1 MENIQEQEMTMM
13 TGVTPKFLDNPSLQD
28 LETQLERERN
38 KLMHMSFNSE
48 EERHK
53 VISRIRILR
62 SSISMLQGYMQHF
75 ALN

>member
-1 MENIQEQEMTMM
+1 MM
-13 TGVTPKFLDNPSLQD
+13 TQDVAPKFLDNPSLQD

-38 KLMHMSFNSE
+38 KLIQLSFTSE
-48 EERHK
+48 DERHK

>member
-1 MENIQEQEMTMM
+1 MENIHEQGMM
-13 TGVTPKFLDNPSLQD
+13 TQDVAPKFLDNPSLQD

-38 KLMHMSFNSE
+38 KLIQLSFTSE
-48 EERHK
+48 DERHK

>member
-1 MENIQEQEMTMM
+1 MENIQEQGMM
-13 TGVTPKFLDNPSLQD
+13 TQDVAPKFLDNPSLQD

-38 KLMHMSFNSE
+38 KLIQLSFTSE
-48 EERHK
+48 DERHK

>member
-1 MENIQEQEMTMM
+1 MENIQEQGMM
-13 TGVTPKFLDNPSLQD
+13 TQDVAPKFLDNPSLQD

-38 KLMHMSFNSE
+38 KLIELSFTSE
-48 EERHK
+48 DERHK

>member
-1 MENIQEQEMTMM
+1 MENIQEQEMTM
-13 TGVTPKFLDNPSLQD
+13 TQDVAPKFLDNPSLQD
-28 LETQLERERN
+28 LETQLDRERN
-38 KLMHMSFNSE
+38 KLIQLSFASE
-48 EERHK
+48 DERHR

>member
-1 MENIQEQEMTMM
+1 MENIQTQDMM
-13 TGVTPKFLDNPSLQD
+13 MERDVTPKFLNNPSLQD

-48 EERHK
+48 DERHK
-53 VISRIRILR
+53 TISRIRMLR
-62 SSISMLQGYMQHF
+62 SSIDMLQGYLQHF

>member
-1 MENIQEQEMTMM
+1 MENIQEQEMTM
-13 TGVTPKFLDNPSLQD
+13 TQDVAPKFLDNPSLQD
-28 LETQLERERN
+28 LETQLDRERN
-38 KLMHMSFNSE
+38 KLIQLSFTSE
-48 EERHK
+48 DERHK

>member
-1 MENIQEQEMTMM
+1 MENIQEQEMTM
-13 TGVTPKFLDNPSLQD
+13 TQDVAPKFLDNPSLQD

-38 KLMHMSFNSE
+38 KLIQLSFTSE
-48 EERHK
+48 DERHK

>member
-1 MENIQEQEMTMM
+1 MENIQEQEMTMT
-13 TGVTPKFLDNPSLQD
+13 TGVAPKFLENPSLQD

>member
-1 MENIQEQEMTMM
+1 MENIQEQEMM
-13 TGVTPKFLDNPSLQD
+13 THDVAPKFLDNPSLQD
-28 LETQLERERN
+28 LETQLDRERN
-38 KLMHMSFNSE
+38 KLIQLSFTSE
-48 EERHK
+48 DERHK